1 MTRETRDI
9 LHRIGPYEGRVR
21 VPGAELRI
29 VRIRGLSP
37 YQPMWDLQKHLWSE
51 RLGERI
57 PDTLLL
63 LEHTP
68 VITLGRSA
76 DAENIR
82 ISRDDLKAERI
93 DVVDV
98 DRGGDVTYHGPGQI
112 TGYLIAALKEL
123 SLDVHLFVRGLEEV
137 MIRTLADYGLSAERI
152 PGLTGVWVGEEKIGA
167 IGVHMSRWISTHGFA
182 FNVRTKLDS
191 FDHIVPCGIRDRGV
205 TSMARLLGEGVD
217 MEGVVGSLSRWAG
230 EVFCRRTS
238 RITFMNPLEALQG
251 LGLHDP
257 ETAEE
262 RTL

>member
-1 MTRETRDI
+1 
-9 LHRIGPYEGRVR
+9 
-21 VPGAELRI
+21 
-29 VRIRGLSP
+29 
-37 YQPMWDLQKHLWSE
+37 MWDLQKHLWSE
-51 RLGERI
+51 RLAERI

-82 ISRDDLKAERI
+82 SSRDDLKTKGI

-123 SLDVHLFVRGLEEV
+123 RLDVHLFVRGLEEV
-137 MIRTLADYGLSAERI
+137 MIRTLSDYGLSAGRI

-182 FNVRTKLDS
+182 FNVRTELDS
-191 FDHIVPCGIRDRGV
+191 FDHIVPCGIKDRGV
-205 TSMARLLGEGVD
+205 TSMTRLLGEGVD
-217 MEGVVGSLSRWAG
+217 LEDVAELLGRWTGEVWRMWRSCWADGPVRSTAARLHGSLSG
-230 EVFCRRTS
+230 IPGKHCRAWDSTS
-238 RITFMNPLEALQG
+238 RKP
-251 LGLHDP
+251 
-257 ETAEE
+257 
-262 RTL
+262 

>member
-1 MTRETRDI
+1 
-9 LHRIGPYEGRVR
+9 
-21 VPGAELRI
+21 
-29 VRIRGLSP
+29 
-37 YQPMWDLQKHLWSE
+37 MWDLQKHLWNE
-51 RLGERI
+51 RLAERI

-82 ISRDDLKAERI
+82 ISRDDLKTKGI
-93 DVVDV
+93 DVVEV
-98 DRGGDVTYHGPGQI
+98 NRGGDVTYHGPGQI
-112 TGYLIAALKEL
+112 TGYLIAALREL

-137 MIRTLADYGLSAERI
+137 MIRTLGDYGVEAGRI

-205 TSMARLLGEGVD
+205 TSMAHLLGEGVD
-217 MEGVVGSLSRWAG
+217 MEDVAESLGRWAG
-230 EVFCRRTS
+230 EVFRRKTS
-238 RITFMNPLEALQG
+238 SITFRNPREALQD
-251 LGLHDP
+251 LGFHEQ

-262 RTL
+262 STL